1 MYVLNRQIQ
10 NLHLFIQ
17 NQIMKYTVDKKET
30 HTVFSINESNLNTL
44 IAPDLKSELYI
55 LHDAGIKDL
64 ILDISDVQYVDS
76 SGLSAILTGHR
87 IWKTVGSFVLTGV
100 KSESVKKL
108 IEISRLESVLN
119 IVPTLDESVDYIKM
133 EQLERD
139 MEAES

>member
-1 MYVLNRQIQ
+1 
-10 NLHLFIQ
+10 
-17 NQIMKYTVDKKET
+17 MKYSVDKKET

-119 IVPTLDESVDYIKM
+119 IVPTLDESIDYIKM

>member
-1 MYVLNRQIQ
+1 
-10 NLHLFIQ
+10 
-17 NQIMKYTVDKKET
+17 MKYTVDKQET
-30 HTVFSINESNLNTL
+30 HTIFRVNENNLNTL
-44 IAPDLKSELYI
+44 IAPDLKSEFYI

-119 IVPTLDESVDYIKM
+119 IVPTINESIDYVKM
-133 EQLERD
+133 DQLERD
-139 MEAES
+139 MSNGEA